1 MQRQPLTMQEN
12 QQAAIGVMKKLDEIC
27 RELGVSYT
35 LTYGTMLG
43 AVRHSGYIPWD
54 DDLDI
59 MLPRADYDQL
69 IAWCLEHEQELM
81 PYKLFTPETVA
92 DYPYMIPR
100 FCDTR
105 YEIETENEKNCGMG
119 AFVDIY
125 PLDGIGNTR
134 EEALATL
141 RKRARFS
148 SLYFLSTRM
157 RCERGMTKSPLKRL
171 IKLPAFWAAKLIG
184 KKWLGKQLLAM
195 GKKCDWENSRYVGC
209 VIWDT
214 ETETGLFEK
223 DWFAQTQVMPFE
235 QEQFRVITGY
245 DAFLS
250 RMYGDY
256 MQLPPEEDRIAHHF
270 YSIYKK
276 QSRSG

>member
-1 MQRQPLTMQEN
+1 MQSKALTMQEN
-12 QQAAIGVMKKLDEIC
+12 QQAATGAMKKLDEIC
-27 RELGVSYT
+27 RELNISYT

-43 AVRHSGYIPWD
+43 AVRHQGYIPWD

-59 MLPRADYDQL
+59 MLCRPEYDKL
-69 IAWCLEHEQELM
+69 VAWCLEHEKELL
-81 PYKLFTPETVA
+81 PFRLFTPENTA

-105 YEIETENEKNCGMG
+105 YEIHTDNEKDCGMG

-134 EEALATL
+134 EEAIATL
-141 RKRARFS
+141 RKRARWS
-148 SLYFLSTRM
+148 SLYFLSTRL
-157 RCERGMTKSPLKRL
+157 RCERGLTKSALKRL

-184 KKWLGKQLLAM
+184 KKWFGRRLYAIAKN
-195 GKKCDWENSRYVGC
+195 CDFENSKYAGC

-214 ETETGLFEK
+214 EIENGMFEK
-223 DWFAQTQVMPFE
+223 AWFDKTQSMPFE
-235 QEQFRVITGY
+235 QEQFQVITQY

-250 RMYGDY
+250 RLYGDY
-256 MQLPPEEDRIAHHF
+256 MQLPPQEDRIAHHF
-270 YSIYKK
+270 YRIYKK
-276 QSRSG
+276 GV

>member
-1 MQRQPLTMQEN
+1 MERQALTMAEN
-12 QQAAIGVMKKLDEIC
+12 QQAATGVMEKLDEIC
-27 RELGVSYT
+27 RELGLQYT

-43 AVRHSGYIPWD
+43 AIRHKGYIPWD

-59 MLPRADYDQL
+59 MLSRPDYDKL
-69 IAWCLEHEQELM
+69 ISWCLEHAQALL

-100 FCDTR
+100 LCDTR
-105 YEIETENEKNCGMG
+105 YEIETDNEKNCGMG

-134 EEALATL
+134 EEALAVL
-141 RKRARFS
+141 RKRAKLS
-148 SLYFLSTRM
+148 SLYFLSTRL
-157 RCERGMTKSPLKRL
+157 RCEKGMTKSPLKRL
-171 IKLPAFWAAKLIG
+171 IKLPAFWVAKLVG
-184 KKWLGKQLLAM
+184 KKWFGRRLYAIAKQ
-195 GKKCDWENSRYVGC
+195 CDWENSKYAGC

-223 DWFAQTQVMPFE
+223 AWFEKTEPMPFE
-235 QEQFRVITGY
+235 GRQFHVCTGCHEV
-245 DAFLS
+245 LS
-250 RMYGDY
+250 TLYGDY

-276 QSRSG
+276 